1 MLLSITS
8 NLFLVIGFHPL
19 PNTVLIP
26 HLEWGIVLPIPK
38 SWKLK
43 AKGWRFTPTFSF

>member
-1 MLLSITS
+1 
-8 NLFLVIGFHPL
+8 
-19 PNTVLIP
+19 
-26 HLEWGIVLPIPK
+26 LPIPK